1 VLIAAVVALVVVVA
15 IGVALVLV
23 DRGES
28 TEPAGEPSRPVSQL
42 RVIALPT
49 LSYQAKEFT
58 TEPGLNEIEFISL
71 GGSQTLTF
79 ADPALGDFGLRSTG
93 RPDRGVVELRPGRDY
108 VIHDF
113 VPGHQQAGETAT
125 IHVIDGPPGPTK
137 GWATDPGNPDYLRV
151 AGQVGDGIYIKML
164 DTFAESAVDPIP
176 AYGEDLVT
184 LVGHWYDKSRFVP
197 LGRDPKSVP
206 GVVTSTTPP
215 ATSR

>member
-49 LSYQAKEFT
+49 LSYQAKECT

-71 GGSQTLTF
+71 GGTHTVTF

-137 GWATDPGNPDYLRV
+137 GWLVGDGNPDYMRV
-151 AGQVGDGIYIKML
+151 AGREGDGVYIKML
-164 DTFAESAVDPIP
+164 DSLDDSRDQGDPIR

-197 LGRDPKSVP
+197 HGRDPKSVP
-206 GVVTSTTPP
+206 GVVTTTSP
-215 ATSR
+215 